1 MNATTPEND
10 VSSIDTSKMS
20 AGQRAAIELTEAAR
34 ERTATSSFVA
44 DLFMGKS
51 GMAKLFPFPE
61 QTTEDRDQGDA
72 FLERL
77 GKILREQVDPD
88 AIDRTGEIPDE
99 VIAAL
104 AGIRAFAIK
113 VPTQYGGL
121 GLSQTNYCRAAMLLG
136 SYCGNLTALI
146 SAHQSIG
153 VPQPLIL
160 FGTEEQ
166 KRKHLPRFAH
176 GEISAFALTE
186 NGVGSDP
193 ARMLTRAE
201 PTPDGEAFILNG
213 EKLWCTNGTRAG
225 VIIVM
230 AKTPPKIVNGASK
243 DQITAFIVE
252 MHSPGMEVVRRCHFM
267 GLRALYNGVIR
278 FNNVCVPRE
287 NILLGEGKGLRVAL
301 TTLNTGR
308 LTLPAACVGMSKRC
322 LDISR
327 RWAAQREQWGA
338 PIGRHAFIAD
348 KLARMA
354 ADTFAMESMTLYA
367 ASLVDK
373 DKHADVRLEAALCKL
388 WGTEVAWRIANDT
401 MQIRGGRGYET
412 ADSLRARG
420 EEAEPV
426 ERMLRDCR
434 INTIFEGSSEI
445 MRLFIAREAL
455 DPHLKVA
462 GAMFNS
468 KLPMGVRM
476 GAAMN
481 ATAFY
486 ARWYPMLFVP
496 QLSKAQSP
504 KAKVDR
510 RLRGHLRFMERNSR
524 KLARSLFHAMA
535 RFGPKLE
542 RQQLTLGRFV
552 DIAAEL
558 FAIAATCARASALQ
572 DDETISIADYFCRM
586 AELRVANMFRES
598 RLNEDRRGY
607 KLAQVMLKDTPAS
620 LASGFRQRGAVATA
634 PAAGATA

>member
-1 MNATTPEND
+1 MNTTTHEPEAAA
-10 VSSIDTSKMS
+10 IDTSKMS

-34 ERTATSSFVA
+34 EQTQTSSFVA
-44 DLFMGKS
+44 DLFMGR
-51 GMAKLFPFPE
+51 ANFTKLMPFPE
-61 QTTEDRDQGDA
+61 QTHEDRDQGDA
-72 FLERL
+72 FLQRL
-77 GKILREQVDPD
+77 EKILHEQVDPD
-88 AIDRTGEIPDE
+88 AIDRDGEIPDA
-99 VIAAL
+99 VIHAL
-104 AGIRAFAIK
+104 AGIGAFAIK

-121 GLSQTNYCRAAMLLG
+121 GLSQTNYCRAAMMLG
-136 SYCGNLTALI
+136 GYCGNLTALI

-166 KRKHLPRFAH
+166 KKKFLPRFAR

-193 ARMLTRAE
+193 ARMQTRAE

-225 VIIVM
+225 VIVVM
-230 AKTPPKIVNGASK
+230 AKTPPKLVHGVAK
-243 DQITAFIVE
+243 DQVTAFIVE
-252 MHSPGMEVVRRCHFM
+252 MDSPGVEVVRRCRFM

-278 FNNVCVPRE
+278 FTDVRVPRK

-308 LTLPAACVGMSKRC
+308 LTLPAACVGLSKRC
-322 LDISR
+322 LDIAT
-327 RWAAQREQWGA
+327 RWAAKREQWGA

-354 ADTFAMESMTLYA
+354 AHTFAMEAMTLYA

-373 DKHADVRLEAALCKL
+373 DKHADVRLEAALGKL
-388 WGTEVAWRIANDT
+388 WGTEAASRIVDDT

-420 EEAEPV
+420 EDAEPV
-426 ERMLRDCR
+426 ERFYRDSR

-462 GAMFNS
+462 GAVFNS
-468 KLPMGVRM
+468 KLPMRVRL
-476 GAAMN
+476 GAAAKAGM
-481 ATAFY
+481 FY
-486 ARWYPMLFVP
+486 ARWYPAL
-496 QLSKAQSP
+496 LLRIANRQSP
-504 KAKVDR
+504 IADVDA
-510 RLRGHLRFMERNSR
+510 RLRGQLRFVERNSR

-535 RFGPKLE
+535 RCGPKLE
-542 RQQLTLGRFV
+542 REQLLLGRFV

-558 FAIAATCARASALQ
+558 FAMTAACARAAKLNDESSLAL
-572 DDETISIADYFCRM
+572 AAYFCGSAR
-586 AELRVANMFRES
+586 LRVGELFRA
-598 RLNEDRRGY
+598 LHHNEDRRGY
-607 KLAQVMLKDTPAS
+607 KLAQQLLKETSRSSAD
-620 LASGFRQRGAVATA
+620 A
-634 PAAGATA
+634 P

>member
-1 MNATTPEND
+1 MKSTHDFET
-10 VSSIDTSKMS
+10 SGIDTSRMS
-20 AGQRAAIELTEAAR
+20 AGQRAAVEMTEAAR
-34 ERTATSSFVA
+34 EQADASSFVA
-44 DLFMGKS
+44 DLFMGR
-51 GMAKLFPFPE
+51 ARFEKLAPFPE
-61 QTTEDRDQGDA
+61 QTGEDRDQGDA

-77 GKILREQVDPD
+77 SAVIHKADPD
-88 AIDRTGEIPDE
+88 EIDRTGEIPDD
-99 VIAAL
+99 VIRGL
-104 AGIRAFAIK
+104 AGIGAFAIK
-113 VPTQYGGL
+113 VPTAYGGL
-121 GLSQTNYCRAAMLLG
+121 GLSQTNYCRAAMMLG
-136 SYCGNLTALI
+136 GYCGNLTALI

-166 KRKHLPRFAH
+166 KNRFLPRFAR

-186 NGVGSDP
+186 TGVGSDP
-193 ARMLTRAE
+193 ARMSTRAE

-225 VIIVM
+225 VIVVM
-230 AKTPPKIVNGASK
+230 AKTPPKLVNGVAK
-243 DQITAFIVE
+243 DQVTAFIVE
-252 MHSPGMEVVRRCHFM
+252 MDSPGVEVVRRCHFM

-278 FNNVCVPRE
+278 FQNVRVPRG

-301 TTLNTGR
+301 STLNTGR

-322 LDISR
+322 LDIAT
-327 RWAAQREQWGA
+327 RWAARREQWGA

-388 WGTEVAWRIANDT
+388 WGTEAAWRIVNDT

-420 EEAEPV
+420 EAPEPV
-426 ERMLRDCR
+426 ERFLRDCR

-462 GAMFNS
+462 GAMFNTELS
-468 KLPMGVRM
+468 ARM
-476 GAAMN
+476 RLGAAIK
-481 ATAFY
+481 AGVFY
-486 ARWYPMLFVP
+486 ARWYPSLCVP
-496 QLSKAQSP
+496 RRTR
-504 KAKVDR
+504 VRGDR
-510 RLRGHLRFMERNSR
+510 HLLRHLRFVERHNR
-524 KLARSLFHAMA
+524 KLARALFHAMA
-535 RFGPKLE
+535 RSGPKLE
-542 RQQLTLGRFV
+542 REQLLLGRFV

-558 FAIAATCARASALQ
+558 FAMTASASRAIASR
-572 DDETISIADYFCRM
+572 DEPLHQLADSFCRG
-586 AELRVANMFRES
+586 ARLRVQALFRET
-598 RLNEDRRGY
+598 RRNNDREHYR
-607 KLAQVMLKDTPAS
+607 LAQQLLRESEGSRP
-620 LASGFRQRGAVATA
+620 
-634 PAAGATA
+634 

>member
-34 ERTATSSFVA
+34 ERTEVASFVA
-44 DLFMGKS
+44 ELFMGKP
-51 GMAKLFPFPE
+51 GMTKLFPFPQ

-77 GKILREQVDPD
+77 EKILREQVDPD
-88 AIDRTGEIPDE
+88 TIDRTGEIPDG

-104 AGIRAFAIK
+104 AGVGAFAIK

-166 KRKHLPRFAH
+166 KRKYLPRFGR

-193 ARMLTRAE
+193 ARMATRAE
-201 PTPDGEAFILNG
+201 PAPDGEAFILNG

-230 AKTPPKIVNGASK
+230 AKTPPKMMNGASK

-252 MHSPGMEVVRRCHFM
+252 MDSPGVEVVRRCHFM

-278 FNNVCVPRE
+278 FHNVRVPRE

-327 RWAAQREQWGA
+327 RWAAKREQWGA

-367 ASLVDK
+367 GSLVDK

-388 WGTEVAWRIANDT
+388 WGTEVAWRIVNDT

-426 ERMLRDCR
+426 ERMLRDSR

-468 KLPMGVRM
+468 KLPTRTRLS
-476 GAAMN
+476 AAVK
-481 ATAFY
+481 AGLFY
-486 ARWYPMLFVP
+486 ARWYPMLFMP
-496 QLSKAQSP
+496 KRSKVQSP
-504 KAKVDR
+504 RSKVGRQLR
-510 RLRGHLRFMERNSR
+510 RHLRFVERNSR
-524 KLARSLFHAMA
+524 RLARSLFHAMV

-558 FAIAATCARASALQ
+558 FAMTATCARASALD
-572 DDETISIADYFCRM
+572 DDETGLIADYFCRS
-586 AELRVANMFRES
+586 ARLRVASLFRES

-607 KLAQVMLKDTPAS
+607 KLAQGLLKDVPAS
-620 LASGFRQRGAVATA
+620 LSGGLL
-634 PAAGATA
+634 